1 MTKPGLLLSLDGG
14 IDRRG
19 CHGSI
24 GPIKVDGRMY
34 PFGPV
39 GPRSAISGAL
49 LFRRNDCRLCA

>member
-1 MTKPGLLLSLDGG
+1 MTKPGLFLSLDAG

-24 GPIKVDGRMY
+24 GTIKVDGRMY

-49 LFRRNDCRLCA
+49 LFRRNDCRFCA